1 MKPLI
6 KTFVPRDKAMSLKCP
21 RQVSAAQQACIQKI
35 SASFA
40 ALLASIG
47 WKINMFSSL
56 EVIHSYIKLIECSA
70 FYRYC
75 SLAGKQHAFQKASNP
90 LSADKYKLKPGWINY
105 LIYRSSISYLKFTI
119 QCCSAAL
126 PYISAAWTVQWQQL
140 LNSDIGDKKRVLE
153 HITFLCMHQS
163 SNTTLLM
170 SGNNLSQVN
179 RI

>member
-21 RQVSAAQQACIQKI
+21 RLVSAAQQACIQKI

-56 EVIHSYIKLIECSA
+56 ENIHSYIKLIECSA

-90 LSADKYKLKPGWINY
+90 LSADKYKLKPGWINC
-105 LIYRSSISYLKFTI
+105 LIYRSSISYLKFTKQQRCTAI
-119 QCCSAAL
+119 HLCSLNCTVAAA
-126 PYISAAWTVQWQQL
+126 I
-140 LNSDIGDKKRVLE
+140 E
-153 HITFLCMHQS
+153 
-163 SNTTLLM
+163 
-170 SGNNLSQVN
+170 
-179 RI
+179 